1 MKKFFILIVFF
12 LTTGFLFK
20 TDLERCAD
28 YEWKKESFN
37 VFPKTEYKI
46 VRKSEAQIIKLRE
59 EKMARAEKAIQ
70 KYKNLPICKNHDPFQ
85 EMKPVRDL
93 KCRNNNK
100 GSGLTFEELKRNDA
114 KYLSNL
120 EKYDSIKIRDISQK
134 ETDAKIKKFINKN
147 LKQKLQLA
155 DTVNEY
161 NYASDKYNIFYKNC
175 IAEKK
180 KNPTYFKSK
189 Y

>member
-1 MKKFFILIVFF
+1 MI
-12 LTTGFLFK
+12 
-20 TDLERCAD
+20 
-28 YEWKKESFN
+28 
-37 VFPKTEYKI
+37 FPKTEYKK
-46 VRKSEAQIIKLRE
+46 VRKSEAQLIKIRE
-59 EKMARAEKAIQ
+59 EKIARAKKKIQ
-70 KYKNLPICKNHDPFQ
+70 RYKNLPICKKYDPFQ
-85 EMKPVRDL
+85 EMRSVRDL

-100 GSGLTFEELKRNDA
+100 GSGLTYERLVRNGA
-114 KYLSNL
+114 KYLSDQEIYN
-120 EKYDSIKIRDISQK
+120 SIKIRDIPQK

-161 NYASDKYNIFYKNC
+161 SYASDRYNAFYKNC
-175 IAEKK
+175 IVEKK